1 MVTYRN
7 KGYSWSQWGMPSSRE
22 NMIYCFSK
30 RVNDDEYHSISS
42 LTSCKDYAGDVV
54 FYNLLGA
61 TALHMSTDKASFNAE
76 ENLVLTYFFNSE
88 DSQKHFMKKMK
99 VFNRFERKIGYSET
113 IVKKVDNMVA
123 EGLSKE
129 HFASVLI
136 ADPKWK
142 EATLK
147 IDIFLFL
154 TRLML
159 LDVGDKRTIQS
170 YLEAVASRI
179 SNQRDT
185 LYSRIILDSGIS
197 FEFLMSNIFE
207 ILGDNPLTGLDDKLF
222 KDSYRK
228 SRGVSQAK
236 INIGKKEV
244 VVLTDISHN
253 HGYHGIRHLAQNV
266 STIKNT
272 IKYKQPTTP
281 TSSIGTLWAYNYCR
295 LTGHVIEGTYD

>member
-1 MVTYRN
+1 
-7 KGYSWSQWGMPSSRE
+7 
-22 NMIYCFSK
+22 
-30 RVNDDEYHSISS
+30 
-42 LTSCKDYAGDVV
+42 
-54 FYNLLGA
+54 
-61 TALHMSTDKASFNAE
+61 
-76 ENLVLTYFFNSE
+76 
-88 DSQKHFMKKMK
+88 MKKLK
-99 VFNRFERKIGYSET
+99 VFNRIERKIGYSET
-113 IVKKVDNMVA
+113 IVKKVDKMVA
-123 EGLSKE
+123 DGVDKE

-159 LDVGDKRTIQS
+159 LDIGDKRTIQS

-185 LYSRIILDSGIS
+185 LYSKIILDSGIS
-197 FEFLMSNIFE
+197 FEFLMNNISE

-222 KDSYRK
+222 KDAYSKGR
-228 SRGVSQAK
+228 SVGQAR

-253 HGYHGIRHLAQNV
+253 HSYHGIRHLAKSISV
-266 STIKNT
+266 IKNT
-272 IKYKQPTTP
+272 VKNGYLTP
-281 TSSIGTLWAYNYCR
+281 PHFSIGTLWAYNYCR

>member
-7 KGYSWSQWGMPSSRE
+7 KGYAWSQFAMPTGLE
-22 NMIYCFSK
+22 NMYYCFSK
-30 RVNDDEYHSISS
+30 KVNDDEYHSISN
-42 LTSCKDYAGDVV
+42 LTSCKDYAGDVI

-61 TALHMSTDKASFNAE
+61 DSLHMSTHKGSFNAE
-76 ENLVLTYFFNSE
+76 ENLVVTYFFYNK
-88 DSQKHFMKKMK
+88 DKQKHFMKKMK

-113 IVKKVDNMVA
+113 IVKKVDNMIADGVD
-123 EGLSKE
+123 KK

-170 YLEAVASRI
+170 YVKAVALRD

-185 LYSRIILDSGIS
+185 LYSKVILEAGIS
-197 FEFLMSNIFE
+197 FEFLMSNISE

-222 KDSYRK
+222 LSTYKKGSI
-228 SRGVSQAK
+228 VSQAK
-236 INIGKKEV
+236 VNIGKRKMV
-244 VVLTDISHN
+244 VSTEFSHN
-253 HGYHGIRHLAQNV
+253 HGYHGIKHLANSV
-266 STIKNT
+266 TL
-272 IKYKQPTTP
+272 IKYTVRTNGIILPLA
-281 TSSIGTLWAYNYCR
+281 SIGTLWAYNYCR